1 MPNETP
7 FVFAFYFKTN
17 FLYTLIQYCMTLTQN
32 PTGAKGG
39 AVPLALYSLKYN
51 MDFKQNMMDF
61 EGEVFISLPPFPPL
75 LLIV

>member
-1 MPNETP
+1 
-7 FVFAFYFKTN
+7 
-17 FLYTLIQYCMTLTQN
+17 MTLTQN

-61 EGEVFISLPPFPPL
+61 EGEVFISLLPFPPL